1 MTIKTVCKLYLKR
14 EEGFGLYTDYEIYP
28 LASVFAN
35 SDDDA
40 MVSYIEKMT
49 NPHIEVQEC
58 KIMELSLEV
67 GHTLRFYR
75 VKGRNTTLE
84 RDVIADCL
92 VIDVPFIGS

>member
-1 MTIKTVCKLYLKR
+1 MNIKTICKLYLKR
-14 EEGFGLYTDYEIYP
+14 EEGFGSYTNYEIYP
-28 LASVFAN
+28 LASMFAN

-40 MVSYIEKMT
+40 IVSYIKKMT

-58 KIMELSLEV
+58 GIMKVSLEA
-67 GHTLRFYR
+67 GNTLRFYR

-84 RDVIADCL
+84 RDVVVDYL